1 MSFCFD
7 VKNELAGIRPPKR
20 CKLPLAYGFLLFGRS
35 FSYKRISMQTA
46 NAEMAEYYCRLIN
59 EIYKA
64 QTLTE
69 QGGGARPTYRASVP
83 SDTDRLRILAS
94 FDYGMHDGM
103 INRELIAE
111 PNAAAS
117 FIRGAFLSCGNVSD
131 PEKEYRA
138 DFSIRDEALAYEFK
152 ALLEENYISAAV
164 SRRGTGYVVYL
175 RRSEMITN
183 LLTLMGLSDR
193 SLQLI
198 ETTILKSVKNDMNR
212 ARNCDNANISKTVE
226 ASINQRIAIE
236 FLEKTGRLEVMPE
249 QLQAAAR
256 LRRENPEASLQ
267 ELCRLSPEPI
277 TVSGL
282 NHRLR
287 RIIEEYIEITAKD

>member
-20 CKLPLAYGFLLFGRS
+20 CKPPLVYGFLLFGRS
-35 FSYKRISMQTA
+35 FSYKKIAIQTG
-46 NAEMAEYYCRLIN
+46 NESMAEYYSRLIN

-64 QTLTE
+64 QVVTE
-69 QGGGARPTYRASVP
+69 CGGGARPTYRAWVP

-94 FDYGMHDGM
+94 FDYGMHEGA
-103 INRELIAE
+103 INREMIAE
-111 PNAAAS
+111 PNAAVS
-117 FIRGAFLSCGNVSD
+117 FIRGAFLACGNVSD

-138 DFSIRDEALAYEFK
+138 DFSIRDERLAYEFK
-152 ALLEENYISAAV
+152 DLLEENYISASV
-164 SRRGTGYVVYL
+164 SKRRIGYVVYI
-175 RRSEMITN
+175 RRSEMIIN
-183 LLTLMGLSDR
+183 LLTLMGLSDI

-198 ETTILKSVKNDMNR
+198 ETTILKSVKNNMNR

-226 ASINQRIAIE
+226 ASINQRTAIE
-236 FLEKTGRLEVMPE
+236 YLEKTGRLNVLPD
-249 QLQAAAR
+249 QLQLAAK
-256 LRRENPEASLQ
+256 LRMENPEASLQ
-267 ELCRLSPEPI
+267 ELCRISNEPI

-287 RIIEEYIEITAKD
+287 RIIEIYEELKK